1 MRETYE
7 LPDKTM
13 ITIDIERSKC
23 PEIFFKPSIA
33 GFENTSGIHELLFN
47 SIMKCDDLETRKEL
61 FSNIIISGS
70 STMLKGFSDR
80 IQKELNELKPNDI
93 KLKIVSPPERNK
105 SVWIGG
111 SILASLSTFQKLWFN
126 KSEYEEFGSNLVH
139 RNINFCFKDLINNL

>member
-1 MRETYE
+1 M
-7 LPDKTM
+7 
-13 ITIDIERSKC
+13 
-23 PEIFFKPSIA
+23 
-33 GFENTSGIHELLFN
+33 
-47 SIMKCDDLETRKEL
+47 KEL